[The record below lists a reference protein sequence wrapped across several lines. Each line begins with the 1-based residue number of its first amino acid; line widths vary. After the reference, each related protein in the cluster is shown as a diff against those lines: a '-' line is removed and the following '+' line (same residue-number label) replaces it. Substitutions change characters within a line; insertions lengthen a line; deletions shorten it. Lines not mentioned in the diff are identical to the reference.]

1 MNEKVCI
8 YLRKSRAD
16 REAEARGEGE
26 TLARHEHIL
35 LELAKKNAYHIGAI
49 YKEVV
54 SGETISDRPVMQQL
68 LREVESGMWDGV
80 LVVEVER
87 LARGDT
93 IDQGVVSRAF
103 QYSDTKIITPTKVYD
118 PNNEFD
124 EEYFEFGLFM
134 SRREYKTI
142 KRRLNAG
149 RVSSVKE
156 GKYCGNHPPY
166 GYERIKLEHDKGF
179 SLRPIPEE
187 AEIIKLIFNWYV
199 YGIGGERLGM
209 FKIVKKLN
217 DMNIPT
223 KNGKSWSLSTI
234 AAILSNPVYAGKL
247 RWNSRKVVKRIE
259 NGAVVRSRPMAQE
272 YLLSDGLH
280 EPIISSE
287 LFEKTQILKKENPP
301 RPISSLNTAKN
312 PLSGLVY
319 CKKCGKTMV
328 RKPHPNN
335 HMKDSLMCPNI
346 SCKNISSRLIPV
358 EKAVVAGIADMVQN
372 YKLNDALQNTP
383 ELDALTAKEKII
395 SCKQAELEKLNSQ
408 KVRQYE
414 LLEQGIYTSEIFL
427 ERSAAT
433 SKQIEE
439 CIQSISKIKKGLE
452 HDLKILE
459 QKNTYIPKCENLL
472 SHYWDWDIKT
482 RNDILKDLVK
492 KIEYNKDTKNTYGHS
507 DDINF
512 TLDIYP
518 KLQ

>member
-1 MNEKVCI
+1 MSNYLENDCI

-35 LELAKKNAYHIGAI
+35 LDLAKKRGCNIGAI

-54 SGETISDRPVMQQL
+54 SGETISARPVMQQL

-149 RVSSVKE
+149 RISSVKE

-179 SLRPIPEE
+179 SLRPLQEE
-187 AEIIKLIFNWYV
+187 AEVVKLIFNWYV
-199 YGIGGERLGM
+199 YGIDGERLGM
-209 FKIVKKLN
+209 FKIIKRLN
-217 DMNIPT
+217 DMNVPT
-223 KNGKSWSLSTI
+223 QKGKAWSLSTV
-234 AAILSNPVYAGKL
+234 ATILSNPVYAGKL

-259 NGAVVRSRPMAQE
+259 NGNVIRSRPMAQE

-287 LFEKTQILKKENPP
+287 LFEKAQILKKENPP
-301 RPISSLNTAKN
+301 RPVNSLNTVKN
-312 PLSGLVY
+312 PLSGLVH

-328 RKPHPNN
+328 RKPHPNTYT
-335 HMKDSLMCPNI
+335 KDSLICPNL
-346 SCKNISSRLIPV
+346 SCNNISSRLLPV
-358 EKAVVAGIADMVQN
+358 EKAVITGIANLVEN
-372 YKLNDALQNTP
+372 YKLSDTLQDNSGT
-383 ELDALTAKEKII
+383 DIIANKEKILF
-395 SCKQAELEKLNSQ
+395 SKREELQKLNEQ
-408 KVRQYE
+408 KVKQYDF
-414 LLEQGIYTSEIFL
+414 LEQGIYTPEVFL
-427 ERSAAT
+427 ERSNITAT
-433 SKQIEE
+433 QIEKCTE
-439 CIQSISKIKKGLE
+439 SIQHLEQELIPDRQLLE
-452 HDLKILE
+452 HKFRNVKI
-459 QKNTYIPKCENLL
+459 
-472 SHYWDWDIKT
+472 
-482 RNDILKDLVK
+482 
-492 KIEYNKDTKNTYGHS
+492 
-507 DDINF
+507 
-512 TLDIYP
+512 
-518 KLQ
+518 